1 MIFNMVGGANGG
13 GGEAG
18 LNFTVKPYPNYSAMI
33 ADTPKNNTIGVVT
46 ESMTEYV
53 LSSKEPATS
62 DGLVWIEA
70 GAFHRIGNASLQ
82 IVKDKP
88 VFVELIRTQ
97 IYSGGIWSFIE
108 SAIYQNGAWTRLKY
122 IIYDGGIE
130 YIPLNLS
137 SGVTKRSSDLYGNN
151 NGQYGFY
158 TDMIDVTNINYL
170 KMRCRATTSSGSGN
184 GWYLG
189 LSHSTQFRITAYDY
203 DFYIKESIG
212 LNTDKTV
219 VFDCRERGGEYY
231 LKGSQYGYN
240 ASQIGYIFSIWAE

>member
-1 MIFNMVGGANGG
+1 MIFNMVGGGSNGG
-13 GGEAG
+13 GGS
-18 LNFTVKPYPNYSAMI
+18 LNFDVKPYSSYSSMMS
-33 ADTPKNNTIGVVT
+33 DTPKNNTIGVVT
-46 ESMTEYV
+46 SAMNDYV
-53 LSSKEPATS
+53 LSSKEPTTS
-62 DGLVWIEA
+62 EGLVWIEV
-70 GAFHRIGNASLQ
+70 GSFHRIGNASIQ
-82 IVKDKP
+82 IVENQP
-88 VFVELIRTQ
+88 VYVEVIRSQ
-97 IYSGGIWSFIE
+97 IYSGGVWSFIE

-122 IIYDGGIE
+122 MIYDGGIE
-130 YIPLNLS
+130 YIPFNLS
-137 SGVTKRSSDLYGNN
+137 SGVTKRSSDLYGNA

-158 TDMIDVTNINYL
+158 TNMIDVTNINYL

-240 ASQIGYIFSIWAE
+240 ATQVGYIFSIWAE